1 MARRRPAPPVS
12 PPESLAAPYRLAR
25 AARRAPLL
33 RLAMLALALAGAPM
47 LFATGTLVAN
57 APRDL
62 SAAVWGIISYTRWP
76 QPPVPLR
83 VCVLGATQH
92 AEAIARTAEWAAPQ
106 LEVAFPQIILAHA
119 ADACDVVHVGHLA
132 DDERVTLIQSL
143 VGRPVLSI
151 GEGDDFCSA
160 GGMFCI
166 DTSDGGLRF
175 GANLDALSRS
185 PLRVN
190 PQVLRLGRE
199 LNGGRS

>member
-1 MARRRPAPPVS
+1 MARRRSAPPAV
-12 PPESLAAPYRLAR
+12 PVSLAAPGRLAR
-25 AARRAPLL
+25 ATRGAPLL
-33 RLAMLALALAGAPM
+33 RLAMLALALAGAPL
-47 LFATGTLVAN
+47 LFATSTLIAGT
-57 APRDL
+57 PRDL

-83 VCVLGATQH
+83 VCVLGSTRH

-106 LEVAFPQIILAHA
+106 LEVAFPQITLAHA

-132 DDERVTLIQSL
+132 DDERLALIHSL

-199 LNGGRS
+199 LNGRRS